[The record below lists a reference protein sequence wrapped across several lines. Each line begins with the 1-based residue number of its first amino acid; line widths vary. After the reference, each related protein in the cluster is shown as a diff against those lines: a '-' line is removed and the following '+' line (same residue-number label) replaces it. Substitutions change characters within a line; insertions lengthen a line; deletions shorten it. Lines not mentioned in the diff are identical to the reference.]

1 MDKKIV
7 HDLKRYAWVG
17 QIAIATVVTI
27 ALGVFLG
34 YFLDYCLET
43 NYFIIICSIVF
54 LFIAIANFIYHLLK
68 LAKGK

>member
-17 QIAIATVVTI
+17 QIAMATVVTI
-27 ALGVFLG
+27 ALGVLLG

-43 NYFIIICSIVF
+43 RYWIIICSIVF

-68 LAKGK
+68 LAKSK